1 MPSDQS
7 PEKSSLLLKLGAAVE
22 RVTPAPIVDRNHFV
36 NLARTRAQTHT
47 HSLDIPGHG
56 YFADQFENPENW
68 QAHYAGTGPEIYAQC
83 GEKLDVFVAGA
94 GTGGTLAGVARFL
107 KPKLTDIKIVLAD
120 PPGSGLYNRVRYGV
134 MFDPKEREGTR
145 RRQQVDTIVEGIGI
159 NRVTSNFEAGRTL
172 VDDAVRVTDKEAMA
186 MAKFLVE
193 KEGLFLGSSSAV
205 NCVAAVRTA
214 LKMGP
219 GKRIVTILCDGGQRH
234 LGKFWKEI
242 GDVGEGGKMT
252 VEDVMTAEDWW
263 GKRREEGRERVEM

>member
-1 MPSDQS
+1 LAGGGGVGFAGFPPVCPSFCCGTVS
-7 PEKSSLLLKLGAAVE
+7 PVSAE
-22 RVTPAPIVDRNHFV
+22 
-36 NLARTRAQTHT
+36 
-47 HSLDIPGHG
+47 
-56 YFADQFENPENW
+56 
-68 QAHYAGTGPEIYAQC
+68 
-83 GEKLDVFVAGA
+83 FVAGA
-94 GTGGTLAGVARFL
+94 GTGGTLAGVAKFL
-107 KPKLTDIKIVLAD
+107 KPKDVKIVLAD
-120 PPGSGLYNRVRYGV
+120 PPGSGLYNRVKYGV

-242 GDVGEGGKMT
+242 GDIGEGGKMT
-252 VEDVMTAEDWW
+252 VEDVLTAEEWW
-263 GKRREEGRERVEM
+263 GKLQEEGTKGVEMEYGP